1 MSQARSVK
9 GTIFGIT
16 DCSDSPG
23 NDMFRL
29 DDLQRTCE
37 NDNMT
42 EATHQPPW
50 ASRFWREAFI
60 QCSNPECRQTY
71 PLDAKLFACR
81 YCGDLVAVEYSPE
94 TLPPT
99 YFISLWRARRF
110 SDDPLDQ
117 SGVWRFRELMPPLK
131 RSDIVTLR
139 EGNTPLYRAR
149 YAADYAGVADLTL
162 KHLGLNPTGSFKDY
176 GMTVALSH
184 AKALGAHIVICAS
197 TGNTS
202 ASVAAYAA
210 RAGIKAVVLIPQGHV
225 AMGKLAQA
233 LEFGAIT
240 LQVKGASFD
249 DVLRLVRQLAELP
262 EIYLLNSLNP
272 FRIEGQK
279 AILIEL
285 LDQRRWEIPDHIV
298 LPGGNLGNAAALGR
312 ALEELRHLGL
322 ISRYPRVTIVQ
333 AAGASPLYQT
343 ILSGSPT
350 ICPVSAPRT
359 RATAIR
365 IGHPVNWKRALRVI
379 ETTGGFCEVVD
390 DTEIADAKAAIGR
403 DGIGCEPASAATL
416 AGIRKLRRQG
426 KISPDESI
434 VALLTGHPL
443 KDVEYTVAYHTRTLT
458 DELTGQLVVGRL
470 VNSPREV
477 DARLDAIR
485 RVLYDED
492 S

>member
-1 MSQARSVK
+1 
-9 GTIFGIT
+9 
-16 DCSDSPG
+16 
-23 NDMFRL
+23 
-29 DDLQRTCE
+29 
-37 NDNMT
+37 MT
-42 EATHQPPW
+42 EAIQQPRW
-50 ASRFWREAFI
+50 VSRFWREAFI
-60 QCSNPECRQTY
+60 RCLNPECGQTY
-71 PLDAKLFACR
+71 SLDAKVFGCR
-81 YCGDLVAVEYSPE
+81 VCGDLVAVEYSPE

-117 SGVWRFRELMPPLK
+117 SGVWRFRELMPPL
-131 RSDIVTLR
+131 RGSDIVTLR
-139 EGNTPLYRAR
+139 EGNTPLYRAKH
-149 YAADYAGVADLTL
+149 AADYAGVADLTL

-184 AKALGAHIVICAS
+184 AKALGARVVICAS

-210 RAGIKAVVLIPQGHV
+210 RAGMKAVVLIPQGQV

-233 LEFGAIT
+233 LEYGAIT

-249 DVLRLVRQLAELP
+249 DVLGLVRQLAELP
-262 EIYLLNSLNP
+262 EVYLLNSLNP

-285 LDQRRWEIPDHIV
+285 LDQRRWSLPDHIV

-312 ALEELRHLGL
+312 ALGELRQLGL
-322 ISRYPRVTIVQ
+322 IPRYPRVTIVQ
-333 AAGASPLYQT
+333 AVGAGPLYQAVHSGAAT
-343 ILSGSPT
+343 IDPIPT
-350 ICPVSAPRT
+350 PRT

-365 IGHPVNWKRALRVI
+365 IGHPVNWKRALHLIRD
-379 ETTGGFCEVVD
+379 TDGFCEAVTD
-390 DTEIADAKAAIGR
+390 GEIADAKAAIGR

-416 AGIRKLRRQG
+416 AGIRKLQRQG
-426 KISPDESI
+426 KINPEESI

-443 KDVEYTVAYHTRTLT
+443 KDVEYTVAYHTKTLT
-458 DELTGQLVVGRL
+458 DELTGQRVVGRF

-477 DARLDAIR
+477 EARLDAIT
-485 RVLYDED
+485 RVLYDE
-492 S
+492 SS